1 VSGVVVRAV
10 PLFFLIMIRGSPTC
24 SRKKWNRGAG
34 VAYKTLYQCARKNMK
49 IMYHQLWLLSCMNAI
64 CLCADIFANYSMTV
78 DMDPKKISTRPQL
91 NIEKISAFQK
101 PQDFEQSSA
110 LLSILPLM
118 STFFFSN
125 KNSCLPLYIL
135 LGPNFFYKAVSL
147 PNHKP
152 TDPTSG
158 STHSMRVGIMITRKV
173 NDA

>member
-1 VSGVVVRAV
+1 
-10 PLFFLIMIRGSPTC
+10 
-24 SRKKWNRGAG
+24 
-34 VAYKTLYQCARKNMK
+34 
-49 IMYHQLWLLSCMNAI
+49 MNAN

-78 DMDPKKISTRPQL
+78 DMDPKKISRRPQL

-135 LGPNFFYKAVSL
+135 FGPNFFYKAVSL

>member
-1 VSGVVVRAV
+1 
-10 PLFFLIMIRGSPTC
+10 
-24 SRKKWNRGAG
+24 
-34 VAYKTLYQCARKNMK
+34 
-49 IMYHQLWLLSCMNAI
+49 
-64 CLCADIFANYSMTV
+64 MTV

-91 NIEKISAFQK
+91 NIKKISAFQK

-110 LLSILPLM
+110 LLSILRLM
-118 STFFFSN
+118 SAIFFFSN

-135 LGPNFFYKAVSL
+135 LGPNFFYKAVFL

-158 STHSMRVGIMITRKV
+158 SMHSMRMGIMITMKV